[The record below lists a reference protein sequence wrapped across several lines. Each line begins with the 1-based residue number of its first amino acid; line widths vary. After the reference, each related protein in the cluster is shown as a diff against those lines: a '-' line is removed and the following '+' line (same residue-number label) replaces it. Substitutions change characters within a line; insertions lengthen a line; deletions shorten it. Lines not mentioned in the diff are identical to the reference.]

1 MFIVSVNH
9 SRFSLIPKYQNHW
22 KFCVQIA
29 CLFHSLYHNLWQHVP
44 SKKVKQKKKHLT
56 PASLEIAVI
65 TVEPVGKRD
74 YSVNKMEK
82 DPLASFIG
90 QKALIIAIRS
100 IQSRSF
106 LKVFDIAHFSGAGV
120 QAAERLATL
129 FLRRLAMSF
138 WNLLPTDH
146 APCQALTTSTKPRTL
161 SSFYRH
167 ATLPSLRDGHITF
180 ANWVRV

>member
-90 QKALIIAIRS
+90 QKALIIAVRAIE
-100 IQSRSF
+100 SRSF
-106 LKVFDIAHFSGAGV
+106 FKSFWYC
-120 QAAERLATL
+120 TL
-129 FLRRLAMSF
+129 FRSWCPSGRTSGNFIPQKVGDVILKPAPNRSRTMSGSYYF
-138 WNLLPTDH
+138 N
-146 APCQALTTSTKPRTL
+146 
-161 SSFYRH
+161 
-167 ATLPSLRDGHITF
+167 
-180 ANWVRV
+180 